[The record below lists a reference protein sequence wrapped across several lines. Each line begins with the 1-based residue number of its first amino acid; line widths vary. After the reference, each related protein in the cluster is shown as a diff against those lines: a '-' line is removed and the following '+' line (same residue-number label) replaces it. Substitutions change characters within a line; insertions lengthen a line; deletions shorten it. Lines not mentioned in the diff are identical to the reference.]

1 MHLRMGSYVYIY
13 RIFAICEWNTYDIWY
28 IEKNRRHA
36 PTASA
41 SSCWAE
47 SSSPGKKKNWSYLV
61 LRIFL
66 MLQRREV
73 DFFSTWRL
81 CYGEATG
88 SCGSSKK
95 VSLAFRFLK
104 QGRKTTCSC
113 AAKSLQQNFVPTR
126 TFKTYAFSLKWLCRY
141 AFFKSIIEKDSVR
154 LVKFIL
160 QIEQLPELV
169 CLAKALC
176 SSPLHFLSFFGR
188 WCKQEVSENLSGL
201 VQSCKHAIQN
211 SSEFIRTAFLAGYQ
225 VYQNES
231 LGCQVP
237 CLATA
242 WWGCLLAVTGWRP
255 QLSKSSEL
263 VLHQE

>member
-1 MHLRMGSYVYIY
+1 METRLEARQEDYLQLRCQKPATKLCS
-13 RIFAICEWNTYDIWY
+13 NTD
-28 IEKNRRHA
+28 
-36 PTASA
+36 
-41 SSCWAE
+41 
-47 SSSPGKKKNWSYLV
+47 
-61 LRIFL
+61 
-66 MLQRREV
+66 
-73 DFFSTWRL
+73 
-81 CYGEATG
+81 
-88 SCGSSKK
+88 
-95 VSLAFRFLK
+95 
-104 QGRKTTCSC
+104 
-113 AAKSLQQNFVPTR
+113 
-126 TFKTYAFSLKWLCRY
+126 KTYACSLKWLCRY

-201 VQSCKHAIQN
+201 VKSCKHAIQN